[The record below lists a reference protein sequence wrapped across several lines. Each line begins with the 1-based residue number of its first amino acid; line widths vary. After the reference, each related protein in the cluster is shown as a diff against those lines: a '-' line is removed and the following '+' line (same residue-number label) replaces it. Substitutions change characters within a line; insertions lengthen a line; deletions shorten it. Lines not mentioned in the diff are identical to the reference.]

1 MKTKIILSLALA
13 GTLVSGALAADYS
26 KASNEELIK
35 LSGKVAPKDYPDYR
49 MEIHKR
55 MQEMKVKEAREFRD
69 RLRESHQNAYSNM
82 THKEY
87 LEHHNAL
94 CAEVQKRLDTMSE
107 SQAIESGLIGY
118 GYGHH
123 RGYRGEYGQAGNKN
137 HRNCYNRGGYHHF
150 W

>member
-1 MKTKIILSLALA
+1 MKTKTILSLALIS
-13 GTLVSGALAADYS
+13 TLISGALAADYS

-55 MQEMKVKEAREFRD
+55 MQEMKVKDARVFRD
-69 RLRESHQNAYSNM
+69 RLRESHQNAYGNM

-94 CAEVQKRLDTMSE
+94 CEEVQRRL
-107 SQAIESGLIGY
+107 
-118 GYGHH
+118 
-123 RGYRGEYGQAGNKN
+123 
-137 HRNCYNRGGYHHF
+137 
-150 W
+150 